1 MSELRLYEGLMLLA
15 LSEEKGTIEGA
26 YIEYCVAAAM
36 LAELLLLKKLTLTDE
51 RDPKVQISDTAVIG
65 DDVLDEGLQKIAQSK
80 RSLKLEDWVTKLA
93 QLTDLKHK
101 VAAALVRDGVVA
113 LEEKKILWLFT
124 QKVYPELNPEPEQ
137 ALRREL
143 RYLVLEQ
150 PLEVNPRHVLLLALA
165 QSACLLPQVF
175 SKAEL
180 KTHKKRIEQ
189 LVKGEQLGVITK
201 DVIAAVEVAV
211 MVAVMLPA
219 MTAATSAATAAS
231 VSSSSC

>member
-26 YIEYCVAAAM
+26 YIEYGVAAAM
-36 LAELLLLKKLTLTDE
+36 LAELLLLKKLTLTNE
-51 RDPKVQISDTAVIG
+51 RTPKVQVSDTAVIG

-80 RSLKLEDWVTKLA
+80 RPRKLKDWVTKLA
-93 QLTDLKHK
+93 QVADLKHK

-137 ALRREL
+137 ALRRAL
-143 RYLVLEQ
+143 RDLVLEQ
-150 PLEVNPRHVLLLALA
+150 PLEVNPRQVLLLALA
-165 QSACLLPQVF
+165 QSARLLPQVF

-180 KTHKKRIEQ
+180 KTHKKRIEE

-201 DVIAAVEVAV
+201 DVIAAVEVAM

-219 MTAATSAATAAS
+219 MTAATSAATASS